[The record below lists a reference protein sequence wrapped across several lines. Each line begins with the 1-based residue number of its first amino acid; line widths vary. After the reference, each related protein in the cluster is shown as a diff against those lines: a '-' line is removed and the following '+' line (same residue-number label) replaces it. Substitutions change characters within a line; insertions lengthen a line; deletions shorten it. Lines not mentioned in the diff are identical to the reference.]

1 MFEAEEVALRAL
13 IYREC
18 YLQHRTSLLSI
29 LDDSECAP
37 GTLSFLTLLAAEKL
51 TDYDWALLTELVE
64 NDGKFLRLARAMTD
78 ARYAEVLLHAKPP
91 NGVQSKQ
98 WWAQPFRGDRWDE
111 IEILMA
117 VLERSGTTT
126 THEDLESSFSQ
137 AWRQLTGGDID
148 DYLDACEQYEDTAA

>member
-1 MFEAEEVALRAL
+1 MFAAEEVALRAL

-18 YLQHRTSLLSI
+18 YLQHRTSLQSI

-111 IEILMA
+111 IEILMN

-126 THEDLESSFSQ
+126 THEDLESSFSH
-137 AWRQLTGGDID
+137 AWQPADRR
-148 DYLDACEQYEDTAA
+148 